1 MKCCEKILIV
11 LLTAALVYADYEF
24 GQENIDTFK
33 FGIPGLKP
41 TQANG
46 TVSEHIP
53 YMASLR
59 LVNQENDEKFGYG
72 HFCGGVFVSRTH
84 VLTVASCISR
94 SFLMQPNEMV
104 VIAGTRYRYDETE
117 ANKFDVEKFVIHPD
131 YVVTQLPHNLAIIYV
146 SLIKLSMCRW
156 KSSQ

>member
-1 MKCCEKILIV
+1 M
-11 LLTAALVYADYEF
+11 LTAAVACADYEF
-24 GQENIDTFK
+24 GQENVDTFK

-59 LVNQENDEKFGYG
+59 MVNQENDDKFGYG

-84 VLTVASCISR
+84 VLTVASCVSR
-94 SFLMQPNEMV
+94 SFQMQPNEIV
-104 VIAGTRYRYDETE
+104 IIAGTRYRYDETD
-117 ANKFDVEKFVIHPD
+117 ANKYSVDKIVIHPD
-131 YVVTQLPHNLAIIYV
+131 YVVTQLPHNLAIIRV
-146 SLIKLSMCRW
+146 SF
-156 KSSQ
+156 

>member
-1 MKCCEKILIV
+1 MKCCKICLIV
-11 LLTAALVYADYEF
+11 LLTAAVAHADYEF
-24 GQENIDTFK
+24 GQENADTFK

-59 LVNQENDEKFGYG
+59 MVNQENDNFGYG

-84 VLTVASCISR
+84 VLTVASCVSR
-94 SFLMQPNEMV
+94 SFQMQPNEI
-104 VIAGTRYRYDETE
+104 VIVAGTRYRYDETD
-117 ANKFDVEKFVIHPD
+117 ANKYSVDKIVIHPD
-131 YVVTQLPHNLAIIYV
+131 YVVTQLPHNLAIIRV
-146 SLIKLSMCRW
+146 SF
-156 KSSQ
+156 

>member
-1 MKCCEKILIV
+1 MKCCEIFSIV
-11 LLTAALVYADYEF
+11 LLTAAVTFADYDS

-59 LVNQENDEKFGYG
+59 MANQENDKNFGYG

-84 VLTVASCISR
+84 VLTVASCVSR
-94 SFLMQPNEMV
+94 SFQMQPNEIV
-104 VIAGTRYRYDETE
+104 VIAGTRYRYEETD
-117 ANKFDVEKFVIHPD
+117 ANKYEVDKFVIHPD

-146 SLIKLSMCRW
+146 SKVIKNLLVH
-156 KSSQ
+156 